1 LLEAFAQFPA
11 LLIGGAALLGLVIG
25 SFLNVVIHRLP
36 LMMERDWQLEAA
48 QLRNEPEPDLPA
60 ISLMKPASRC
70 PHGQHRIRAWENV
83 PLVSYAVLRGRCS
96 ACKAPISIRYPLI
109 EAATAVLSG
118 LIAWTFGPTLA
129 TAGAL
134 VLAYALIAL
143 AFIDADTQ
151 YLPDDITLPTLWVG
165 LLLNLVGGFVSLPD
179 AVIGATAGYLSLWI
193 VDALFKFVTRRTVGM
208 GNGDFKLLAALGAW
222 LGWQMLPTIVLLSSV
237 VGAVVGIAMIAFKGH
252 DRENPIPFGPYIA
265 GAGLLALFVGP
276 QINAYYQSLM

>member
-1 LLEAFAQFPA
+1 MLEAFAQFPA
-11 LLIGGAALLGLVIG
+11 LLIGSAALLGLVVG

-36 LMMERDWQLEAA
+36 LMMERDWQIEAA
-48 QLRNEPEPDLPA
+48 QLRNEPQPELAA
-60 ISLMKPASRC
+60 ISLMRPASRC
-70 PHGQHRIRAWENV
+70 PHCRHRIRAWENV
-83 PLVSYAVLRGRCS
+83 PIVSYAMLRGRCS

-118 LIAWTFGPTLA
+118 LVAWTFGPTLA
-129 TAGAL
+129 SAGAL
-134 VLAYALIAL
+134 LLVYALIAL

-151 YLPDDITLPTLWVG
+151 YLPDDITLPTLWAG
-165 LLLNLVGGFVSLPD
+165 LLLNLGGVFATLPD
-179 AVIGATAGYLSLWI
+179 AVIGAAAGYLSLWI

-237 VGAVVGIAMIAFKGH
+237 VGAAVGIAMIAFKGH

-265 GAGLLALFVGP
+265 GAGLLALFIGP
-276 QINAYYQSLM
+276 RLNAYYQSLL